1 MTYHGT
7 HPDTL
12 VCAACID
19 RPMTQHEIM
28 NLDEWA
34 DAQRP
39 LSYFEAVTDGAAE
52 FNDFMASRMVCN
64 TCEER
69 SYGDDIILGDLVI
82 APTQACYEQG
92 HRISP
97 NLSGSCDEFDAPA
110 LRAYS
115 TPHKLSVVRDL
126 QGFRFWRTRTPVA
139 RWYRQHRE
147 TLRDLYRVGLATVV
161 TVALLVGLIIYPSAL
176 VIASLSTPTAQYAGL
191 VLAVVATSAACIP
204 AIKLMGKLA

>member
-1 MTYHGT
+1 MRLGLTSSQRSTNVLLMTYHGT

-12 VCAACID
+12 VCAACLD

-34 DAQRP
+34 DAQRAP
-39 LSYFEAVTDGAAE
+39 KI
-52 FNDFMASRMVCN
+52 CN

-69 SYGDDIILGDLVI
+69 SYGDDIIRGDRLI

-139 RWYRQHRE
+139 RWYRAHRE